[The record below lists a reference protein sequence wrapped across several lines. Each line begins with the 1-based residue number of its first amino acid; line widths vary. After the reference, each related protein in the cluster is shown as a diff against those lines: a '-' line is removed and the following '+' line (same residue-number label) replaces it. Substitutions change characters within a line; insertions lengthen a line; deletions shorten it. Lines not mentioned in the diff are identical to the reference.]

1 MPLLSQT
8 FGAAALSLIVQ
19 GTPMH
24 ADYLRSVDSACV
36 MSARAAKQWNG
47 QGRTVVQQRI
57 GSWCVSGT
65 VDQGQWLAEQ
75 WRDLPG
81 GAQGW
86 RIRIPLGG
94 VVHRSGP
101 EANAWGV
108 DVIDPAIESRIR
120 YRQSLQV
127 LDQHHRDSAVLMG
140 TRSALNPP
148 NAMNAWQTSI
158 RQTNPPPLRLSQLD
172 HGAVLLSGRHPDGGS
187 YSVVIERGVTK

>member
-1 MPLLSQT
+1 MPVLSQT
-8 FGAAALSLIVQ
+8 LGAAALSLVVQ
-19 GTPMH
+19 GTPLH
-24 ADYLRSVDSACV
+24 ADYLRSVEPACV
-36 MSARAAKQWNG
+36 MSARAAQQWRS
-47 QGRTVVQQRI
+47 QGRSVVQQRI

-75 WRDLPG
+75 WRDLSA

-86 RIRIPLGG
+86 RIRIPLAS
-94 VVHRSGP
+94 VVHRSAP
-101 EANAWGV
+101 DANAWGV

-140 TRSALNPP
+140 ARNGATAPDTTNARQVNSRQMNTPP
-148 NAMNAWQTSI
+148 F
-158 RQTNPPPLRLSQLD
+158 RLSQLD